1 MYSPQTNKLFVASAK
16 GKLYIFDG
24 TSFALITTIDFRDD
38 ADNLRYDPASK
49 LVYLGYGDGDSAA
62 IAVIDA
68 TTNQRQQEFKVGA
81 HPESFQLETSGPN
94 IFVNLPDAKQIAV
107 VNRKSHAVSKW
118 PLTLGGNFPMALDEA
133 DHRLFIATRTP
144 ARLAVFDTN
153 SGHMVAALPCV
164 QDADDLYFDAERRRI
179 YIPGGK
185 DTSASFNRRMPIITR
200 RSPKFLRPWAH
211 APQDMREKLA
221 RRVSTACT
229 LPFLP
234 AQIPKQRYGFTRWR
248 TDGTGEISQFGIGF
262 RLPLFP

>member
-1 MYSPQTNKLFVASAK
+1 
-16 GKLYIFDG
+16 
-24 TSFALITTIDFRDD
+24 
-38 ADNLRYDPASK
+38 
-49 LVYLGYGDGDSAA
+49 
-62 IAVIDA
+62 VIDA

-179 YIPGGK
+179 YIPGGEGYISIFQQK
-185 DTSASFNRRMPIITR
+185 DADHYAPIAKIPSALGARTAGYAGKIGKKGFDR
-200 RSPKFLRPWAH
+200 LY
-211 APQDMREKLA
+211 LA
-221 RRVSTACT
+221 VPARADRKAEVWIYT
-229 LPFLP
+229 LE
-234 AQIPKQRYGFTRWR
+234 
-248 TDGTGEISQFGIGF
+248 D
-262 RLPLFP
+262 